1 MRAFANTVRKLFKTD
16 LRFRFGL
23 IVLGL
28 LLIFVLLS
36 FFSPYDPRSSYYA
49 PISRPPSLKHIF
61 GTNGRGQ
68 DLFWL
73 LTFALKNSLV
83 FGLEVALL
91 SRVIAIIIGVIAG
104 YRGGAIIDSIL
115 MLFCD
120 TFVVLPIFPI
130 LVFLRLIARGMT
142 FSTLAVVLALFGWPW
157 DARLIRSQVLSL
169 REQKYTLTAVFS
181 GRSIF
186 GLIFSEYLLHILPI
200 ILATTINNMLWSLGL
215 EITLSILGLA
225 PLDIPTMG
233 TVTYWAI
240 QQQAMVTGAWWW
252 IFFPI
257 IFIVLLFTSL
267 YLLFTSITSFINPR
281 LRSINAGEVSR

>member
-1 MRAFANTVRKLFKTD
+1 MRAFTNTVRKLFRTD
-16 LRFRFGL
+16 VRFRFGV
-23 IVLGL
+23 IVLAL
-28 LLIFVLLS
+28 LLVFVLLS
-36 FFSPYDPRSSYYA
+36 LFSPYDPRSSYYA

-73 LTFALKNSLV
+73 LTFALKNSLI

-91 SRVIAIIIGVIAG
+91 SRIIAIIIGVIAG
-104 YRGGAIIDSIL
+104 YRGGAIIDSVL

-257 IFIVLLFTSL
+257 VFIVLLFTSL

-281 LRSINAGEVSR
+281 LRSINAGEVGR

>member
-1 MRAFANTVRKLFKTD
+1 MNSFIGVVKKMFKNDRRFKFGIIIFAF
-16 LRFRFGL
+16 
-23 IVLGL
+23 
-28 LLIFVLLS
+28 LLIFVVLS

-49 PISRPPSLKHIF
+49 PICRPPSLKHLF

-73 LTFALKNSLV
+73 LTFALGNSLV

-91 SRVIAIIIGVIAG
+91 SRVLAIIIGVIAG
-104 YRGGAIIDSIL
+104 YKGGNVVDNIL
-115 MLFCD
+115 MLLCD

-130 LVFLRLIARGMT
+130 LVFLRLIARSMS
-142 FSTLAVVLALFGWPW
+142 FSTLAIVLALFGWPW

-169 REQKYTLTAVFS
+169 REQKYTVTAVFS
-181 GRSIF
+181 GRNIF
-186 GLIFSEYLLHILPI
+186 GLIFSEYFPHILPI

-252 IFFPI
+252 ILFPI
-257 IFIVLLFTSL
+257 VFIVLLFTSL

-281 LRSINAGEVSR
+281 LRTVGAGEVSR

>member
-1 MRAFANTVRKLFKTD
+1 MKTLANTVRKLFRTD
-16 LRFRFGL
+16 MRFRFGL

-28 LLIFVLLS
+28 LLLFVVLS

-91 SRVIAIIIGVIAG
+91 SRILAIVIGVIAG
-104 YRGGAIIDSIL
+104 YKGGAIIDNVL

-130 LVFLRLIARGMT
+130 LVFLRLIARSMS
-142 FSTLAVVLALFGWPW
+142 FSTLAIVLASFGWPW
-157 DARLIRSQVLSL
+157 DARLIRAQVLSL

-181 GRSIF
+181 GRGIL
-186 GLIFSEYLLHILPI
+186 GLIFSEYFPHLLPI

-257 IFIVLLFTSL
+257 LFIVLLFTSL

-281 LRSINAGEVSR
+281 LRNVGAGEVSR